1 MRLSDFCAGPAR
13 TTSQVFFSAEFIK
26 GYTVAPLDRSLTAAD
41 RSKFGGCGS
50 LFRELSNR
58 EVGAQRLPYK
68 LGAGALLPFPGPL
81 NPPGHSWW

>member
-13 TTSQVFFSAEFIK
+13 TTRQFFFSAELVKSYIV
-26 GYTVAPLDRSLTAAD
+26 TPLDRSLTAAD

-68 LGAGALLPFPGPL
+68 LGAGALLPFHGLL
-81 NPPGHSWW
+81 NPPDHSWR